1 MKTIENRSIGEPQPQ
16 LGPLGAPQI
25 IGGPC
30 AENQAHLNG
39 RCRDIPRAGL
49 TKCGVVNVKY
59 NKYMLYADDESIDT
73 PTANTEN
80 VSQRRRRRSIR
91 EDVSLTRIIGGA
103 DSPDNRWPWQV
114 SITKND
120 PSDRTGKFKQRV

>member
-39 RCRDIPRAGL
+39 RCRDIPRVGL
-49 TKCGVVNVKY
+49 TKCGVVTGLGGVR
-59 NKYMLYADDESIDT
+59 
-73 PTANTEN
+73 TAPNPGT
-80 VSQRRRRRSIR
+80 
-91 EDVSLTRIIGGA
+91 
-103 DSPDNRWPWQV
+103 
-114 SITKND
+114 
-120 PSDRTGKFKQRV
+120 